1 MFRRALNAYA
11 LKRMPARHDLLFGQI
26 AIQLGFCSNEQ
37 VEAGLALQ
45 ANAGRP
51 MSLGRHLVEEG
62 YLSEDQHS
70 KVLEQ
75 QRRNLMKVKP
85 APAAPTAAPAAAA
98 PKGEILFG
106 RLVVREGF
114 ASAEDVNAALREQG
128 RPGDRRTLG
137 EVLVARGVLTPA
149 QVEALLRKQQKWILK
164 CPRCGVSLTVY
175 STSPTPKQAACP
187 RCGSPL
193 VPGGVQGESTST
205 LGEVDTRTLREAALR
220 RPAPPVAC
228 RICGHAKLSKEGP
241 DGRVECLSCHVR
253 FVP

>member
-1 MFRRALNAYA
+1 MLWA
-11 LKRMPARHDLLFGQI
+11 MPARHDLLFGQI
-26 AIQLGFCSNEQ
+26 AIQLGFCNHEQ
-37 VEAGLALQ
+37 VEAALTLQ
-45 ANAGRP
+45 AGAARP

-75 QRRNLMKVKP
+75 QRRNLMKP
-85 APAAPTAAPAAAA
+85 APAAGPSAAP
-98 PKGEILFG
+98 PKSEILFG
-106 RLVVREGF
+106 RLVVREGL
-114 ASAEDVNAALREQG
+114 ASEEDVNAALREQG
-128 RPGDRRTLG
+128 RTNDRRTLG

-175 STSPTPKQAACP
+175 STSPSPKQAACP

-193 VPGGVQGESTST
+193 VPGGVKGESTST

-220 RPAPPVAC
+220 RPAPPVTC
-228 RICGHAKLSKEGP
+228 RICGHAKLSKEGA